1 VLVSIRKRLNFIL
14 GLTLVML
21 VVFSVTGML
30 SVRCMR
36 RLVLDLDV
44 SIRSAP
50 HRAELLAS
58 IGSFSSLL
66 MTFPETNSESNQK
79 EWIQLQK
86 QNIAERVE
94 AMRLEAD
101 RFRMR
106 LQETMIQQS
115 VSAGQPEIDSRLLQG
130 IEQQVRYIGEALP
143 HLIDPE
149 NQQPQPQVRWLFQ
162 LTSRLTEQVLLVPD
176 PAARLLPKLQKAR
189 QDAQFQTSTIVSTAL
204 IGVGVTLWMSLA
216 LRRWI
221 LYPIR
226 VLKNGAYIVSQ
237 GNYHFRLAL
246 KTGDELADLAQMFN
260 TVTERFEAEVA
271 NRDKLV
277 REQTQQLLQ
286 SERLAGVGFLASG
299 VAHEINNPL
308 SAITACTGII
318 HDRFQSPPATWSE
331 QDIAECQ
338 EYLQLIHQESQRC
351 QGITRKMLDF
361 AHSSNDERNLY
372 DITAIV
378 EDVVSMVKHLGEFQ
392 DRKISVNRTAP
403 CEAWINGQEIKQVIL
418 NLVANALQA
427 TGEGGKLD
435 IRIHEHAGQVE
446 LELQDNGSGMTSEII
461 QHIFDPFFT
470 TKDVGKG
477 TGMGLSI
484 SRTLLQS
491 HGGTLEAT
499 SEGLG
504 KGSTFRIRLPS
515 RAPMEL
521 TRAA

>member
-1 VLVSIRKRLNFIL
+1 MQVSIRKRLGFIL

-21 VVFSVTGML
+21 VVFGVTGML

-36 RLVLDLDV
+36 RLVTDLDI

-58 IGSFSSLL
+58 LGSFSSLL
-66 MTFPETNSESNQK
+66 MTFPETATDRAQTEWVTLQHGEISRRSED
-79 EWIQLQK
+79 L
-86 QNIAERVE
+86 RV
-94 AMRLEAD
+94 EAD
-101 RFRMR
+101 RFRIR
-106 LQETMIQQS
+106 LQETVGQQS
-115 VSAGQPEIDSRLLQG
+115 LTSVEEETLAGLLRNID
-130 IEQQVRYIGEALP
+130 EQVRYIDEAVP
-143 HLIDPE
+143 HLADAGRAK
-149 NQQPQPQVRWLFQ
+149 PQIRWLFQ
-162 LTSRLTEQVLLVPD
+162 LTSRLTEAVRQVED
-176 PAARLLPKLQKAR
+176 PAARLLPRLQKAR
-189 QDAQFQTSTIVSTAL
+189 RAAQFQTTTIVVTAL
-204 IGVGVTLWMSLA
+204 IGSAVTLWMWLA
-216 LRRWI
+216 MRRWI
-221 LYPIR
+221 LRPIR
-226 VLKNGAYIVSQ
+226 ELKNGAHTVSL
-237 GNYHFRLAL
+237 GNYQFRLQL

-260 TVTERFEAEVA
+260 TVTERFQAEVA

-318 HDRFQSPPATWSE
+318 HDRFQTPPKDWSE
-331 QDIAECQ
+331 TDIAECR

-361 AHSSNDERNLY
+361 AHGSNEERNLY

-392 DRKISVNRTAP
+392 NRKITVNRTSP

-427 TGEGGKLD
+427 SGDGGKLD
-435 IRIHEHAGQVE
+435 IRIHEHPEQVE
-446 LELQDNGSGMTSEII
+446 LEFIDNGCGMTPEII

-484 SRTLLQS
+484 SRRLLQS
-491 HGGTLEAT
+491 HGGTLDAS

-504 KGSTFRIRLPS
+504 KGSTFRIRLPNHPPVEMA
-515 RAPMEL
+515 RV
-521 TRAA
+521 AA